1 MDIKAMQ
8 DINAKFSES
17 RGWFYHK
24 ANNTDDMISKLGYN
38 AVAISGE
45 VGEFANLVKKVL
57 RNKEKLTDEMLSHMK
72 EEVADVF
79 IYTLIVSRLLNM
91 DLEKEFM
98 KKTEKNELRFEAKH

>member
-45 VGEFANLVKKVL
+45 VGEFANLVKKVM
-57 RNKEKLTDEMLSHMK
+57 RNKEKLNDEMLSHMK
-72 EEVADVF
+72 EEVTDVF
-79 IYTLIVSRLLNM
+79 IYVLLASKLLNM
-91 DLEKEFM
+91 DLETEFL
-98 KKTEKNELRFEAKH
+98 KKQEKNEGRFEKKN

>member
-1 MDIKAMQ
+1 MDIKSMQ

-24 ANNTDDMISKLGYN
+24 ASNTDDMISKLGYN

-57 RNKEKLTDEMLSHMK
+57 RNKERLNDEMLAHMK
-72 EEVADVF
+72 EKVADVF
-79 IYTLIVSRLLNM
+79 IYTLIVSQLLNM
-91 DLEKEFM
+91 DLESEFL
-98 KKTEKNELRFEAKH
+98 KKQGKNEGRFEKKN